1 MPVVYPKDVAFALG
15 LSKIGFLGRLIARIV
30 MWFLRLHKINTI
42 YDRCVANS
50 DEATLPPHFC
60 IILEPTI
67 T

>member
-1 MPVVYPKDVAFALG
+1 M
-15 LSKIGFLGRLIARIV
+15 GFIGRLIARIV
-30 MWFLRLHKINTI
+30 MSFLCLHKSNPI

-60 IILEPTI
+60 ITLEPTI